1 MQQLYNVIRDENQ
14 TKQQNCWFEPGWKF
28 DIVFFLG
35 SDDKTAKLWE
45 VVTGRCMKTLT
56 FTDKVKCV
64 AWCPNSSL
72 SLAAIAT

>member
-1 MQQLYNVIRDENQ
+1 MSFVMKIKQNNRIVGLNLDGSLTLY
-14 TKQQNCWFEPGWKF
+14 
-28 DIVFFLG
+28 FLG